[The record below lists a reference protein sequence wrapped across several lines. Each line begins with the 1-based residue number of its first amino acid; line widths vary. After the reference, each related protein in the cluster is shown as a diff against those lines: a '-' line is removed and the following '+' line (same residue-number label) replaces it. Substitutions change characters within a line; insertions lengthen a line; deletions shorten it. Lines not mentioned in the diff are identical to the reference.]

1 MFGQFGTQERC
12 DTFVGQGF
20 HLYKK
25 RWNPSRIL
33 KATDPMTLSHRIS
46 MYRTSQKELELFYL
60 LEIFFQLS
68 ISYEL
73 INLCNI

>member
-1 MFGQFGTQERC
+1 
-12 DTFVGQGF
+12 
-20 HLYKK
+20 
-25 RWNPSRIL
+25 
-33 KATDPMTLSHRIS
+33 MTLSHRIS

-68 ISYEL
+68 VPYEL